1 MPKIM
6 AALGHFAND
15 GEIKVSIQGRSIE
28 IVEYVKLGSDHFCIQ
43 IVGLLFCLGEPGVS
57 SPKFE
62 LVYLEVI
69 NKTSWKFVF
78 PVLVP

>member
-15 GEIKVSIQGRSIE
+15 GEIEVSIQGRSIE

-69 NKTSWKFVF
+69 NKTI
-78 PVLVP
+78 